1 MSARR
6 RAPADG
12 ATLPQLELFPERT
25 IVERLDPRAVAGER
39 TTATALHRVRIG
51 DDVHW
56 HRVFSDR
63 HGTYCEEHG
72 PHCRAVREV
81 LASQERDARA

>member
-1 MSARR
+1 MTPRR
-6 RAPADG
+6 RIDAGTAP
-12 ATLPQLELFPERT
+12 LPQLELFPERVL
-25 IVERLDPRAVAGER
+25 VERLDPRAVAGDR
-39 TTATALHRVRIG
+39 TTVSALHRVRIG
-51 DDVHW
+51 DDVRW

-81 LASQERDARA
+81 LAFTGADTLP